1 MIHEPVRGLQVQL
14 ASPRA
19 EQRGIGALLNQGV
32 SKQEIV
38 ALWHDQGVGDQRLAG
53 VVGRINE
60 PPQQVQIERW
70 RSRRRFERPA
80 DRARATGPYAP
91 APGSGGGG
99 DHILAALFGIAQQL
113 LEKQGIAGG
122 ALDTGER
129 QALAGVD
136 ETAGQA

>member
-1 MIHEPVRGLQVQL
+1 MQL

-60 PPQQVQIERW
+60 PPQQVQIE
-70 RSRRRFERPA
+70 PLA
-80 DRARATGPYAP
+80 DDGGGLKGLPIARGQPVHARQHQALD
-91 APGSGGGG
+91 GGG

-113 LEKQGIAGG
+113 LEKQRISGG

-136 ETAGQA
+136 ESAGEA